1 MARKRKRLLIYGGRV
16 VDPAS
21 GLDALRD
28 VLISRGK
35 IAAVERGLAKGPL
48 VRRKDVRVL
57 DAKGCWVLPGIIDMH
72 VHLREPGHT
81 EAETIA
87 TGTRAAAHGGVA
99 AVVAMAN
106 TSPPIDSPELLK
118 RVRALARGRA
128 VVQVLFA
135 AAITRGLRG
144 RELTP
149 MRRLASAG
157 AAAFSDDGRPV
168 MNADLMLRAL
178 EHSRELGL
186 PVLDHAEDD
195 NLTGHGVVHAGAY
208 AKRRRLPGIP
218 ASSEIVMAARDIEL
232 AERTGGSLH
241 ICHVSCAGTVELV
254 RRAKDRGLSV
264 TAEAAPHHFT
274 LTDSD
279 IRGGDSNYKM
289 KPPLRG
295 SADVR
300 AILDGLADGTID
312 AIATDHAPHSTA
324 RKSHGLREAP
334 FGIIGLET
342 LVPLTLRLVEQGI
355 LSRRKMA
362 ERLSTGPA
370 RILGLPGKGS
380 LRRGAD
386 GDVTV
391 IDPTRRW
398 TVNGRFSSKSRNTPF
413 IGRRLRGW
421 ARATIVG
428 GRIAFHRR
436 EESAK
441 GAAP

>member
-1 MARKRKRLLIYGGRV
+1 MARKRKRLLIHGGRV
-16 VDPAS
+16 VDPGS
-21 GLDALRD
+21 GIDALRD

-48 VRRKDVRVL
+48 ARSRDVRLL

-81 EAETIA
+81 DAETIA

-99 AVVAMAN
+99 TVVAMAN
-106 TSPPIDSPELLK
+106 TLPAIDSPETLK
-118 RVRALARGRA
+118 SVRALARGRA
-128 VVQVLFA
+128 VINVLFA
-135 AAITRGLRG
+135 AAVTRGLHG
-144 RELTP
+144 KELTQ
-149 MRRLASAG
+149 MRRLADSG

-168 MNADLMLRAL
+168 MNAELMRRAL

-195 NLTGHGVVHAGAY
+195 NLTGHGVVHAGAA

-218 ASSEIVMAARDIEL
+218 SSSETVMAARDIEL
-232 AERTGGSLH
+232 AERTGGALH

-254 RRAKDRGLSV
+254 RRAKQRGLKV

-279 IRGGDSNYKM
+279 IRGSDANYKM

-295 SADVR
+295 FADVR
-300 AILDGLADGTID
+300 AILEGLADGTID
-312 AIATDHAPHSTA
+312 AIATDHAPHTAA
-324 RKSHGLREAP
+324 RKSRGLREAP

-342 LVPLTLRLVEQGI
+342 LVPLALRLVERGV
-355 LSRRKMA
+355 LSRLRMA
-362 ERLSTGPA
+362 ERLAAGPA
-370 RILGLPGKGS
+370 RILGLRGKGS

-391 IDPTRRW
+391 IDPKPRW
-398 TVNGRFSSKSRNTPF
+398 TVNSRFSSKSRNTPF

-421 ARATIVG
+421 ARATVVG
-428 GRIAFHRR
+428 GRIAFQRL
-436 EESAK
+436 EDDE
-441 GAAP
+441 